1 MANRG
6 WRLLLREGRTARAL
20 LHEAQGIR
28 QALDRIATALEHA
41 TGRGTTFRGS
51 LQRPGEVDDQSAMVK
66 RDESLLGHLDAIE
79 RDLARVLGRMPSL
92 EELEAEASRREV
104 I

>member
-1 MANRG
+1 MASRG

-20 LHEAQGIR
+20 LQEAQGIR
-28 QALDRIATALEHA
+28 TALDRIATALEHA

-51 LQRPGEVDDQSAMVK
+51 LQRPGEVEDKSALVG
-66 RDESLLGHLDAIE
+66 RNPDLLIQLDSVE
-79 RDLARVLGRMPSL
+79 KDLARVLGRAPSL
-92 EELEAEASRREV
+92 EELEAEASRREL